1 MGNSSWDGEVPKR
14 RFQGSTAA
22 VTVGTI
28 GVLLTKALGG
38 PEIAIRRAWV
48 LNVLFDRP
56 STQSPIHRI
65 APVVLSAA
73 TSTNSTATVNTPG
86 FQNPVSASAGVSTPL
101 TISAPAAATNTRS
114 GLKRSHSNIASVP
127 TITAT
132 GTRTRQP
139 ISPTTN

>member
-1 MGNSSWDGEVPKR
+1 MPKR
-14 RFQGSTAA
+14 RLQCSTAA
-22 VTVGTI
+22 VTVATI
-28 GVLLTKALGG
+28 GVLLTKALSG

-86 FQNPVSASAGVSTPL
+86 FQNPVSAPAGTRTPL
-101 TISAPAAATNTRS
+101 TNSEN
-114 GLKRSHSNIASVP
+114 G
-127 TITAT
+127 
-132 GTRTRQP
+132 RTSSREREG
-139 ISPTTN
+139 NKG